1 MTHHEAELL
10 EDLRAL
16 VAADRLQAEANRFMA
31 DVGRLEAEYRTTG
44 AMGVP
49 IDPFRGRRD
58 SDAPLDPNLYY
69 TMFWRMFDRTPAA
82 MMQGFAI
89 EVRRILAKRIFRHC
103 GEGVTI
109 HHNVLFSRG
118 DHISVGDGSLLNR
131 YVMLDDRAEI
141 DIGSFV
147 MVSAGVTIETHTHP
161 FDDFS
166 VPIAQGG
173 RDGRPVKIGSNT
185 VLGYNAVVMAGT
197 TIGYRC
203 IVGANSVVTKDVPD
217 YTVVGGVP
225 AKPIKQYLPPG
236 SGPVWIPPE
245 ESGT

>member
-1 MTHHEAELL
+1 MPRFEEQLLDDFKELV
-10 EDLRAL
+10 DG
-16 VAADRLQAEANRFMA
+16 DRLQPEASRFLSAVNEMVVSYQA
-31 DVGRLEAEYRTTG
+31 SGDLY
-44 AMGVP
+44 VP
-49 IDPFRGRRD
+49 TDPFRGRD
-58 SDAPLDPNLYY
+58 DAPPPPDPNLYY

-89 EVRRILAKRIFRHC
+89 EVRRILAKRIFKHC
-103 GEGVTI
+103 GDDVTI

-118 DHISVGDGSLLNR
+118 DNITVGDGSLLNR
-131 YVMLDDRAEI
+131 YVMLDDRAELT
-141 DIGSFV
+141 IGSYV

-166 VPIAQGG
+166 VPIAIGG
-173 RDGRPVKIGSNT
+173 RDGRPVTIGSNT

-225 AKPIKQYLPPG
+225 AKVIKQYLPP
-236 SGPVWIPPE
+236 
-245 ESGT
+245 ESGNVWVPGR

>member
-1 MTHHEAELL
+1 MTETELLNDLAELV
-10 EDLRAL
+10 ER
-16 VAADRLQAEANRFMA
+16 DRLQSEANRFLAAVDSM
-31 DVGRLEAEYRTTG
+31 VSGYFGSGELF
-44 AMGVP
+44 VP
-49 IDPFRGRRD
+49 TDPFRGRN
-58 SDAPLDPNLYY
+58 DAPSAPDPNVYY
-69 TMFWRMFDRTPAA
+69 TMFWRMFDRTPAS

-103 GEGVTI
+103 GDHVTI

-118 DHISVGDGSLLNR
+118 DNISVGDGSLLNR
-131 YVMLDDRAEI
+131 YVMLDDRAAI
-141 DIGSFV
+141 TIGSYV
-147 MVSAGVTIETHTHP
+147 MVSAGVTVETHTHP

-166 VPIAQGG
+166 VPIAVGG
-173 RDGRPVKIGSNT
+173 RDGRPVEIGSNS

-225 AKPIKQYLPPG
+225 AKPIKQYLPP
-236 SGPVWIPPE
+236 
-245 ESGT
+245 ESGDIWKPDSK